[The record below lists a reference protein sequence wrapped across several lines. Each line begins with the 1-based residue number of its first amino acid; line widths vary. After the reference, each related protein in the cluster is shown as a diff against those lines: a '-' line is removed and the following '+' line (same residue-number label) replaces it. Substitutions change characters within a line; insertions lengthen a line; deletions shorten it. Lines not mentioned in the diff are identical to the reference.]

1 MQKYVEPIFFLYF
14 YFFGNEFKLN
24 FFMGNNL
31 LKINNFSIYLLKMK
45 NISIEEVND
54 NCSDFK
60 QENIVAHNKSN
71 NKNSSENKIRQN
83 YKKEKIFLSKKTKR
97 SKLFKEF
104 KFPFNNENQK
114 LFNYY
119 TNSFSNNNV
128 FTSFNRFSAP
138 IIINNFFNFM
148 PKKTKIQ
155 KKNPIK
161 IIINNYDNLE
171 KSNEEKEPKNELVG
185 TPINTKINYFE
196 SQTASTSNSV
206 QNKIINQQENLLP
219 KNKFN
224 VIKDNF
230 DLNDKE
236 KKENANKKRGRKPK
250 TIGKKQHSA
259 FDQDNIIRKIQVHYI
274 SFIIDFT
281 NEIIQFIYKNNKT
294 MYFKSINYEFKK
306 TVNHSYIQQL
316 FSKNIGEIVQ
326 LRASPKNKKFDENI
340 NQIIYNKL
348 RNIEIFAKLFAM
360 SYLEMFNKYYYKNKR
375 EIDFFGNKINISQK
389 TNLFNDLLE
398 KNKESAQQ
406 IKQIAEEYFCNKNK
420 DSNQIFVIKKNEDES
435 K

>member
-1 MQKYVEPIFFLYF
+1 M
-14 YFFGNEFKLN
+14 
-24 FFMGNNL
+24 
-31 LKINNFSIYLLKMK
+31 
-45 NISIEEVND
+45 
-54 NCSDFK
+54 
-60 QENIVAHNKSN
+60 
-71 NKNSSENKIRQN
+71 
-83 YKKEKIFLSKKTKR
+83 
-97 SKLFKEF
+97 
-104 KFPFNNENQK
+104 
-114 LFNYY
+114 
-119 TNSFSNNNV
+119 
-128 FTSFNRFSAP
+128 
-138 IIINNFFNFM
+138 
-148 PKKTKIQ
+148 
-155 KKNPIK
+155 
-161 IIINNYDNLE
+161 
-171 KSNEEKEPKNELVG
+171 
-185 TPINTKINYFE
+185 
-196 SQTASTSNSV
+196 
-206 QNKIINQQENLLP
+206 P

-398 KNKESAQQ
+398 KNKESAQK

>member
-1 MQKYVEPIFFLYF
+1 
-14 YFFGNEFKLN
+14 
-24 FFMGNNL
+24 
-31 LKINNFSIYLLKMK
+31 
-45 NISIEEVND
+45 
-54 NCSDFK
+54 
-60 QENIVAHNKSN
+60 
-71 NKNSSENKIRQN
+71 
-83 YKKEKIFLSKKTKR
+83 
-97 SKLFKEF
+97 
-104 KFPFNNENQK
+104 
-114 LFNYY
+114 
-119 TNSFSNNNV
+119 
-128 FTSFNRFSAP
+128 
-138 IIINNFFNFM
+138 M
-148 PKKTKIQ
+148 PRKPKIQ
-155 KKNPIK
+155 KKSPIK

-171 KSNEEKEPKNELVG
+171 KSYEEKEPKIELVG
-185 TPINTKINYFE
+185 TPINAKINYFE
-196 SQTASTSNSV
+196 SQTTSTSNSV
-206 QNKIINQQENLLP
+206 QNKTINQQENLLP

-348 RNIEIFAKLFAM
+348 RNIEIFAKLFSM

-375 EIDFFGNKINISQK
+375 EIDIFGNKINISQK
-389 TNLFNDLLE
+389 TKLFNDLLE
-398 KNKESAQQ
+398 KNKESAQK